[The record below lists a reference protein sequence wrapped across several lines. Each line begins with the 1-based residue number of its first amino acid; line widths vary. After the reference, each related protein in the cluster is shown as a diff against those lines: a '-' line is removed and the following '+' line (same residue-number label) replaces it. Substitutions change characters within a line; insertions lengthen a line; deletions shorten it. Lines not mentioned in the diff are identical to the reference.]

1 MIGKRVTVLF
11 VGLLWTTGLF
21 LQAASETLNNV
32 DAASVKDT
40 IEYRAQV
47 WVDKTDLERY
57 GGEEDFRRNLKK
69 MFHYTT
75 LFWNESPNKFE
86 HYFRFVPAEELH
98 IYDIRGDRKRYED
111 FRRQAFGKMDTSK
124 ADFVLFLA
132 LNAESEG
139 LSCGGGG
146 ESGQAVV
153 MCYTKASHNIFTD
166 ALYPDQGT
174 YSNLGHEYGHVR
186 GATDLY
192 QYMIAA
198 EDNPVSHEKLFPGKC
213 NMGTGYRVWSD
224 YCSALFNYT
233 AHMKQ
238 LDKDLANEVF
248 PRLLIIKAIK
258 DGKPVR
264 NATVNLYGTRA
275 GGKYNKRDVYPKPYR
290 TFHTDRKG
298 KVELTDLY
306 KLYHPDS
313 DDPNIPPKT
322 PKDLFPY
329 SYWFSFLIEVTDG
342 GTRKYVWLPDI
353 ELQRQHLETGEDIYE
368 VSVNL

>member
-146 ESGQAVV
+146 ESGQA
-153 MCYTKASHNIFTD
+153 
-166 ALYPDQGT
+166 G
-174 YSNLGHEYGHVR
+174 VR
-186 GATDLY
+186 AVL
-192 QYMIAA
+192 
-198 EDNPVSHEKLFPGKC
+198 
-213 NMGTGYRVWSD
+213 
-224 YCSALFNYT
+224 
-233 AHMKQ
+233 
-238 LDKDLANEVF
+238 
-248 PRLLIIKAIK
+248 
-258 DGKPVR
+258 
-264 NATVNLYGTRA
+264 
-275 GGKYNKRDVYPKPYR
+275 YR
-290 TFHTDRKG
+290 TCAIAGRMPGGSAGQQESPRRGGAQAVCTAAG
-298 KVELTDLY
+298 
-306 KLYHPDS
+306 
-313 DDPNIPPKT
+313 
-322 PKDLFPY
+322 
-329 SYWFSFLIEVTDG
+329 DG
-342 GTRKYVWLPDI
+342 
-353 ELQRQHLETGEDIYE
+353 
-368 VSVNL
+368 